1 MAKPAEIK
9 LRPGWLAN
17 DVKRAQS
24 RLDQWTGASERATA
38 LLPTQANAMERAR
51 QLSANSGTHVEP
63 VRNSTEGGQI
73 NGTRASAPYANE

>member
-24 RLDQWTGASERATA
+24 RLDQWTGAWERATA
-38 LLPTQANAMERAR
+38 LLPTQSDAIVRAR
-51 QLSANSGTHVEP
+51 QLGPNSATRVE
-63 VRNSTEGGQI
+63 
-73 NGTRASAPYANE
+73 GTRHVTKEGTDQWRKG